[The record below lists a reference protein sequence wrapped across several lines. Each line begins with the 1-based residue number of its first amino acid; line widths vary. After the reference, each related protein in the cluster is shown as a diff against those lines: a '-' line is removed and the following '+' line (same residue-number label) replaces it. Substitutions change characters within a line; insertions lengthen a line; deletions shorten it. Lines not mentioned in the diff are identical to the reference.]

1 MSTNINI
8 TVGDEGLLDRA
19 KQQQA
24 ASRQTQ
30 LNREASVQLEAEA
43 ITALLTNAKAI
54 ASGAAFNAARTAA
67 FAAQGRDAS
76 GNLITAPSRI
86 EPYIAPRPAA
96 NRTAASDTII
106 ASASFPVTIQLIEED
121 FGSYFEAIGDLRAN
135 KPYEYKYFSGS
146 RLLVLGDGGPDSQR
160 YLRSDYQD
168 DAGSLNDGDL
178 SITMPWDIPAPN
190 TASNDIPLLPT
201 PSRPIDAL
209 TLEIQGI
216 LFAGVAG
223 GGLDCS
229 VVLSANNNVIY
240 SISAFVGKYIQ
251 DDVVVGPKVTL
262 FCSKETFDSGQQTL
276 SYQVLGDTET
286 SGPNVSLG
294 QWHQAAL
301 VLDSDL
307 LFLYFNGI
315 RCGQVTLTEPIPKV
329 AYRASTNTSIYSIHN
344 PGGSFSSGWTASRFT
359 TRARYRGNYIPRSL
373 NSL

>member
-1 MSTNINI
+1 MANGTY
-8 TVGDEGLLDRA
+8 GD
-19 KQQQA
+19 
-24 ASRQTQ
+24 S
-30 LNREASVQLEAEA
+30 
-43 ITALLTNAKAI
+43 
-54 ASGAAFNAARTAA
+54 AFNPLVGYTDGLRKNYDNKNWV
-67 FAAQGRDAS
+67 FYD
-76 GNLITAPSRI
+76 
-86 EPYIAPRPAA
+86 PRPYEGTW
-96 NRTAASDTII
+96 NDRDTII
-106 ASASFPVTIQLIEED
+106 ASASFPVTIQLIEDD
-121 FGSYFEAIGDLRAN
+121 FGPYFEAIGDLRAN
-135 KPYEYKYFSGS
+135 KPYEYKYFSGA
-146 RLLVLGDGGPDSQR
+146 RLLVLGDGGPDSQK
-160 YLRSDYQD
+160 YLRSDFQD
-168 DAGSLNDGDL
+168 DVGSLNDGSL
-178 SITMPWDIPAPN
+178 FIIMPWDIPAPN
-190 TASNDIPLLPT
+190 TGSNDIPLLPT

-223 GGLDCS
+223 GGLDCG
-229 VVLSANNNVIY
+229 VVLYANNNVIY

-251 DDVVVGPKVTL
+251 NDVVVGPKVRL
-262 FCSKETFDSGQQTL
+262 FCSKETFDDSGQQTL
-276 SYQVLGDTET
+276 SYQVLADTET

-359 TRARYRGNYIPRSL
+359 TRARYRGNYIPQSL